1 MTVNLEYKLKYHVMI
16 KRRYMNKIL
25 VLMSTYNGEKYL
37 QQQIDSILKQ
47 QNVDVHLLVRDDG
60 STDQTIEI
68 LKQNALNDKIEW
80 YTGKNLGPALSFI
93 DLIMHAPEYDYY
105 AFSDQDDYWL
115 PEKLENAINHMSEN
129 KPGLYYS
136 STILVDKNLKKL
148 KTTKKEYVQ
157 SLDMNSAVISSNCT
171 GCTVCFNKY
180 LMDYL
185 KKYRPQYVA
194 MHDSWVHKVCIALD
208 GKIYY
213 DNNSYIYYRQHEN
226 NAVGGKISA
235 YRQLKN
241 KFAALTKNKYQRSNE
256 VKELL
261 KGYGD
266 DMSKYNLK
274 LCQNIALYRSSL
286 KKQMT
291 LLFNRKLSTG
301 NRKTDFMFKL
311 AIILRIY

>member
-1 MTVNLEYKLKYHVMI
+1 
-16 KRRYMNKIL
+16 MNKIL

-37 QQQIDSILKQ
+37 QQQIDSILAQ
-47 QNVDVHLLVRDDG
+47 QNVDVHLLIRDDG

-68 LKQNALNDKIEW
+68 LRRNALDNRIEW
-80 YTGKNLGPALSFI
+80 YTGNNLGPAQSFI

-115 PEKLENAINHMSEN
+115 PEKLEQAIKHFSEK

-136 STILVDKNLKKL
+136 RTILADKDLKKIEMPEH
-148 KTTKKEYVQ
+148 KEYRQ
-157 SLDMNSAVISSNCT
+157 SLKMDSAVISSNCT
-171 GCTVCFNKY
+171 GCTVCFNNC
-180 LMDYL
+180 LMSYL
-185 KKYRPQYVA
+185 KKYRPQYIA

-213 DNNSYIYYRQHEN
+213 DTNSYIYYRQHEN
-226 NAVGGKISA
+226 NAVGGKISV

-241 KFAALTKNKYQRSNE
+241 KLAALTKNKYQRSDE

-261 KGYGD
+261 MGYGD
-266 DMSKYNLK
+266 DMSKYNLE
-274 LCQNIALYRSSL
+274 LCQNISLYRNSL
-286 KKQMT
+286 KKQIT
-291 LLFNRKLSTG
+291 LLFNRKLGTG